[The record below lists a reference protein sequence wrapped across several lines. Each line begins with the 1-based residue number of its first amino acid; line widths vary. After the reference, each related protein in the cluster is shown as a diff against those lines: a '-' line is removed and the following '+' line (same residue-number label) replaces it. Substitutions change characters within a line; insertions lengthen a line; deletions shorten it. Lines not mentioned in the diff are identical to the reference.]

1 MSDAG
6 SYSAAPMGGAAAV
19 ESRVGEDVIPTNG
32 LGLGAS
38 TQRFVDVASATGYS
52 VVATGPNRFRLA
64 RTYRP
69 MWASVMALATAVFV
83 GLGLFFLLVKRT
95 ETGDAV
101 VVEDRSGVKLRLTG
115 ALHPHLVEQLRVAFA
130 TTQAVNA
137 VPPAAS
143 FMPVPACAESVHS
156 PLPPPVVE
164 PPRSTRPVLTFVNGR
179 SVLVGAGGVIG
190 CNPDVDPQLPGA
202 QLITISDPSLSKT
215 HVTIGPSSTGIW
227 VVDHHSTNGTSVRSR
242 GVVFPC
248 TPGVRTDVPFGAQ
261 LIAGEVQIS
270 VSSTT

>member
-1 MSDAG
+1 M
-6 SYSAAPMGGAAAV
+6 
-19 ESRVGEDVIPTNG
+19 GEDVIPTNG

-69 MWASVMALATAVFV
+69 MWASVLALATAVFV

-130 TTQAVNA
+130 TVAATNA

-143 FMPVPACAESVHS
+143 FMPAAVRAVESS
-156 PLPPPVVE
+156 MPPPVFQ
-164 PPRSTRPVLTFVNGR
+164 PAPTTQPVLTFVNGR

-190 CNPDVDPQLPGA
+190 RNPDIDPQLPGA
-202 QLITISDPSLSKT
+202 QLIAINDPSLSKT
-215 HVTIGPSSTGIW
+215 HVTIGPSPTGIW
-227 VVDHHSTNGTSVRSR
+227 VVDHHSTNGTSVLSR

-248 TPGVRTDVPFGAQ
+248 NPGVRTDVPFGAQ
-261 LIAGEVQIS
+261 LIAGEVQIA
-270 VSSTT
+270 VSSSS

>member
-1 MSDAG
+1 
-6 SYSAAPMGGAAAV
+6 MGGAAAV

-143 FMPVPACAESVHS
+143 FMPVHAESAQS
-156 PLPPPVVE
+156 PLPPPAVE
-164 PPRSTRPVLTFVNGR
+164 PAPSMQPVLTFVNGR

-190 CNPDVDPQLPGA
+190 RNPDVDPQLPGA